1 MALDIFFNLLSSCV
15 ALFFF
20 IFRLKKGRKI
30 KNLTTT
36 MALHFQELFLK
47 GREAMEYMLRK

>member
-1 MALDIFFNLLSSCV
+1 MALDIFLTSCRV
-15 ALFFF
+15 VWRFFF